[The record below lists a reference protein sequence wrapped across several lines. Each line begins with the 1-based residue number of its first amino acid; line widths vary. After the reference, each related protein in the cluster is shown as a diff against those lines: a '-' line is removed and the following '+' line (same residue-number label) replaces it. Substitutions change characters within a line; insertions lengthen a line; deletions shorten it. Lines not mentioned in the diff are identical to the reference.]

1 MEYININYSNIMFN
15 FIKNNKKFIS
25 WSFVS
30 NTIVSIENVLA
41 THNFLTTL
49 NSNSEITND
58 IKTINYMTKDIIG
71 QLGSIMYLSKS
82 SSYIDNNPK
91 KFILVSNV
99 LQQISYIS
107 LSLTPI
113 YPDFFIPISGVS
125 GVLINISF
133 TFFGAIN
140 IKCIEK
146 ISDNNIGEIYTKLTI
161 LNTISST
168 LGSLIGL
175 YLNTKI
181 ISVEHRIILLHL
193 LGISRIYTY
202 NKSIEHFNL

>member
-1 MEYININYSNIMFN
+1 MFK
-15 FIKNNKKFIS
+15 FIKNNRKFIS
-25 WSFVS
+25 WSFLS
-30 NTIVSIENVLA
+30 NTIVSIENVLS

-82 SSYIDNNPK
+82 SNYIDNNPK
-91 KFILVSNV
+91 KFILVSNL
-99 LQQISYIS
+99 LQQFSYVS

-113 YPDFFIPISGVS
+113 YPEFFIPISGVS

-181 ISVEHRIILLHL
+181 NSVEHRITLLYL